1 MALCLRI
8 PFITALLSV
17 NAMTTANY
25 ELEPTTS
32 NITPSQTLNLS
43 GAAKGL
49 FAVVLFA
56 MTVPMTKL
64 ALPFFS
70 PELIASSRAFIA
82 GLLAL
87 VVIHLNG
94 WPLPDKRTLAWLVLA
109 GIGVVIGFPYLLS
122 YSLVNLS
129 AANMGVVLAGLPLM
143 TSVFAVVI
151 MKERNGLRFWISSGF
166 GALLLLVY
174 LLKDATSSGWDIQVL
189 GGLLLVLMFGGLGY
203 SAGAKAAKSI
213 GGWQTICW
221 MLALYLPLSSIS
233 MGYYAGNE
241 AFINA
246 LTQAMNDPSQQNGL
260 QHDLWI
266 SIAALSYLAVIS
278 QWWGFRFWYQAMA
291 EAGAGRISQI
301 QLLQPFLTLL
311 FAVIF
316 LGESFAFE
324 QGLFAL
330 LIVLAVCSALR
341 SKNKP

>member
-1 MALCLRI
+1 
-8 PFITALLSV
+8 
-17 NAMTTANY
+17 MTTANY
-25 ELEPTTS
+25 ELEPTSS

-87 VVIHLNG
+87 IVINLNG
-94 WPLPDKRTLAWLVLA
+94 WSLPDKKTLAWLALA
-109 GIGVVIGFPYLLS
+109 GTGVVVGFPYLLS

-151 MKERNGLRFWISSGF
+151 MKERNGLRFWISSGL
-166 GALLLLVY
+166 GALLLLAY
-174 LLKDATSSGWDIQVL
+174 FLKGALYGDASTGSAGWDAQTL
-189 GGLLLVLMFGGLGY
+189 GILFLVLMFGGLGY
-203 SAGAKAAKSI
+203 SAGAKAAKTI

-221 MLALYLPLSSIS
+221 MLVLYLPLSSIS

-241 AFINA
+241 AFISA
-246 LTQAMNDPSQQNGL
+246 FTQAMNDPSQQ
-260 QHDLWI
+260 HDLWV
-266 SIAALSYLAVIS
+266 SIAGLLYLAVIS

-330 LIVLAVCSALR
+330 FIVLAICSALR
-341 SKNKP
+341 AKRKS

>member
-1 MALCLRI
+1 
-8 PFITALLSV
+8 
-17 NAMTTANY
+17 MTTANY
-25 ELEPTTS
+25 ELEPTSS
-32 NITPSQTLNLS
+32 NTPSNQILNVS

-87 VVIHLNG
+87 VVINLNG
-94 WPLPDKRTLAWLVLA
+94 WSLPDKKTLAWLLLA

-166 GALLLLVY
+166 GALLLMAYVLNSALSSDTSTGGADWDAKTLVI
-174 LLKDATSSGWDIQVL
+174 LF
-189 GGLLLVLMFGGLGY
+189 LVLMFGGLGY
-203 SAGAKAAKSI
+203 SAGAKAAKNI

-233 MGYYAGNE
+233 MGYCLGSYINDE
-241 AFINA
+241 ASINA
-246 LTQAMNDPSQQNGL
+246 FTQAMNDPAQQ
-260 QHDLWI
+260 HALWI
-266 SIAALSYLAVIS
+266 AITGLSYLAVIS

-291 EAGAGRISQI
+291 EVGAGRISQI
-301 QLLQPFLTLL
+301 QLLQPFFTLFL
-311 FAVIF
+311 AVIF
-316 LGESFAFE
+316 LAESFAVE

-330 LIVLAVCSALR
+330 LIVLAICSALR
-341 SKNKP
+341 SKRKG

>member
-1 MALCLRI
+1 
-8 PFITALLSV
+8 
-17 NAMTTANY
+17 MTTANY
-25 ELEPTTS
+25 ELETASLNERPNTAS
-32 NITPSQTLNLS
+32 HKVASQTLHLS

-87 VVIHLNG
+87 VVINLNG
-94 WPLPDKRTLAWLVLA
+94 WSLPDKKTLAWLLLA
-109 GIGVVIGFPYLLS
+109 GTGVVVGFPYLLS

-143 TSVFAVVI
+143 TSVFAVII
-151 MKERNGLRFWISSGF
+151 MKERNGLRFWLSSGL
-166 GALLLLVY
+166 GALLLLAY
-174 LLKDATSSGWDIQVL
+174 FLKGALYGDSATGNAGWDTQTL
-189 GGLLLVLMFGGLGY
+189 GILLLVLMFGGLGY

-233 MGYYAGNE
+233 MGYFAGNE
-241 AFINA
+241 AFINSF
-246 LTQAMNDPSQQNGL
+246 TQAMNNPLQQ
-260 QHDLWI
+260 HALWV
-266 SIAALSYLAVIS
+266 SIAGISYLAVIS

-316 LGESFAFE
+316 LAESFAFE

-330 LIVLAVCSALR
+330 LIVLAIFSALR
-341 SKNKP
+341 SKRKS

>member
-1 MALCLRI
+1 
-8 PFITALLSV
+8 
-17 NAMTTANY
+17 MTTANY
-25 ELEPTTS
+25 QLEQASSS
-32 NITPSQTLNLS
+32 NSISSNQAPSQSMHLS

-70 PELIASSRAFIA
+70 PELIAASRAFIA

-87 VVIHLNG
+87 AVINING
-94 WPLPDKRTLAWLVLA
+94 WSLPDKKTLTWLALA
-109 GIGVVIGFPYLLS
+109 GAGVVVGFPYLLS

-143 TSVFAVVI
+143 TSLFAVVI
-151 MKERNGLRFWISSGF
+151 MGERNGLRFWISSGL
-166 GALLLLVY
+166 GALLLLAY
-174 LLKDATSSGWDIQVL
+174 FLNGAASAGWGLQTL
-189 GGLLLVLMFGGLGY
+189 GILSLVLMFGGLGY

-221 MLALYLPLSSIS
+221 MLALYLPISSIAI
-233 MGYYAGNE
+233 GYYAGNE
-241 AFINA
+241 AFITSV
-246 LTQAMNDPSQQNGL
+246 TQAMNDPLQ
-260 QHDLWI
+260 QHDLWV
-266 SIAALSYLAVIS
+266 SIAGLLYLAVIS

-301 QLLQPFLTLL
+301 QLLQPFFTLI

-316 LGESFAFE
+316 LAESFAFE

-330 LIVLAVCSALR
+330 LIVLAICSALR
-341 SKNKP
+341 SKRKS

>member
-1 MALCLRI
+1 
-8 PFITALLSV
+8 
-17 NAMTTANY
+17 MTTANY
-25 ELEPTTS
+25 ELEQTSSNQLSHELSNTTS
-32 NITPSQTLNLS
+32 DSLASQTLHLS

-56 MTVPMTKL
+56 MTIPMTKL

-87 VVIHLNG
+87 VVINING
-94 WPLPDKRTLAWLVLA
+94 WSLPDKKTVAWLLLA
-109 GIGVVIGFPYLLS
+109 GTGVVVGFPYLLS

-151 MKERNGLRFWISSGF
+151 MKERNGLRFWISSGM
-166 GALLLLVY
+166 GALLLLAY
-174 LLKDATSSGWDIQVL
+174 FLNGATSAGWDAKTL
-189 GGLLLVLMFGGLGY
+189 GILFLVLMFGGLGY

-241 AFINA
+241 DFINGF
-246 LTQAMNDPSQQNGL
+246 TQAINDSTQQNGL
-260 QHDLWI
+260 QQHDLWV
-266 SIAALSYLAVIS
+266 SIAGLSYLAVIS

-301 QLLQPFLTLL
+301 QLLQPFLTLI

-316 LGESFAFE
+316 LGESFAVE

-330 LIVLAVCSALR
+330 LIVLAICSALR
-341 SKNKP
+341 SKRRG

>member
-1 MALCLRI
+1 LANQKIVSIKMTSLTCQTDNIVSSTTSI
-8 PFITALLSV
+8 PFSSTGMV
-17 NAMTTANY
+17 
-25 ELEPTTS
+25 
-32 NITPSQTLNLS
+32 
-43 GAAKGL
+43 KGF

-56 MTVPMTKL
+56 MTIPMTKL
-64 ALPFFS
+64 ALPLFS
-70 PELIASSRAFIA
+70 PELIAACRAFFA

-87 VVIHLNG
+87 IIINVNG
-94 WPLPDKRTLAWLVLA
+94 WSLPDKKTLAWLVLA
-109 GIGVVIGFPYLLS
+109 GSGVVVGFPYLLS

-143 TSVFAVVI
+143 TSLFAALI
-151 MKERNGLRFWISSGF
+151 MQERNGLRFWISSGF
-166 GALLLLVY
+166 GAALLAVY
-174 LLKDATSSGWDIQVL
+174 FLNGSQSSGWDMQTLIIL
-189 GGLLLVLMFGGLGY
+189 ILILAFGGLGY

-221 MLALYLPLSSIS
+221 MLVLYLPLSAIAF
-233 MGYYAGNE
+233 GYHAGDE
-241 AFINA
+241 AFI
-246 LTQAMNDPSQQNGL
+246 TQFSGAMNNPAEQNSF
-260 QHDLWI
+260 WI
-266 SIAALSYLAVIS
+266 SMAGLLYLAVIS

-330 LIVLAVCSALR
+330 LIVLAICSALR
-341 SKNKP
+341 AKR

>member
-1 MALCLRI
+1 
-8 PFITALLSV
+8 
-17 NAMTTANY
+17 MTIANY
-25 ELEPTTS
+25 ETEQTASDSAINS
-32 NITPSQTLNLS
+32 NQFLQLS

-70 PELIASSRAFIA
+70 AELIASSRAFIA

-87 VVIHLNG
+87 AMVIMNN
-94 WPLPDKRTLAWLVLA
+94 WQLPDKKTLGWLLL
-109 GIGVVIGFPYLLS
+109 GGTGVVVGFPYLLS
-122 YSLVNLS
+122 YSLINLS

-143 TSVFAVVI
+143 TSLFAVVI
-151 MKERNGLRFWISSGF
+151 MAERHGQGFWMSSTF
-166 GALLLLVY
+166 GAGLLAVY
-174 LLKDATSSGWDIQVL
+174 FLNGALYGETAEGSSGWGLETL
-189 GGLLLVLMFGGLGY
+189 GILSLVLMFGGLGY

-221 MLALYLPLSSIS
+221 MLVLYLPLSSIS

-241 AFINA
+241 VFINSF
-246 LTQAMNDPSQQNGL
+246 TQAMNDPSQQYK
-260 QHDLWI
+260 LWV
-266 SIAALSYLAVIS
+266 SIAGVLYLAVIS

-301 QLLQPFLTLL
+301 QLLQPFFTLL

-316 LGESFAFE
+316 LAESFAFE

-330 LIVLAVCSALR
+330 LIVLAICSALR
-341 SKNKP
+341 AKRRTKKKS

>member
-1 MALCLRI
+1 
-8 PFITALLSV
+8 
-17 NAMTTANY
+17 MTHSISN
-25 ELEPTTS
+25 LEPSSIAPQINNSLQNAHTRG
-32 NITPSQTLNLS
+32 I
-43 GAAKGL
+43 AKGF

-70 PELIASSRAFIA
+70 PELIASFRAFIA

-87 VVIHLNG
+87 IVINLND
-94 WPLPDKRTLAWLVLA
+94 WSLPAKKILAWLLLA
-109 GIGVVIGFPYLLS
+109 GIGVVVGFPYLLS

-151 MKERNGLRFWISSGF
+151 MKERNGLRFWISAGL
-166 GALLLLVY
+166 GALLLLIFFMNG
-174 LLKDATSSGWDIQVL
+174 ATSSGWDAQTL
-189 GGLLLVLMFGGLGY
+189 GILFLMLMFGGLGY

-233 MGYYAGNE
+233 IGFYAGNE
-241 AFINA
+241 AFISR
-246 LTQAMNDPSQQNGL
+246 LTLAINDPTQQCELWVSISGL
-260 QHDLWI
+260 L
-266 SIAALSYLAVIS
+266 YLAVIS

-316 LGESFAFE
+316 LAESFAFE

-330 LIVLAVCSALR
+330 LIVLAICSALR
-341 SKNKP
+341 SK

>member
-1 MALCLRI
+1 
-8 PFITALLSV
+8 
-17 NAMTTANY
+17 MTHSISNF
-25 ELEPTTS
+25 EPSSLVPKINNSLQNPHTRG
-32 NITPSQTLNLS
+32 I
-43 GAAKGL
+43 AKGF

-70 PELIASSRAFIA
+70 PELIASFRAFIA

-87 VVIHLNG
+87 IVINLND
-94 WPLPDKRTLAWLVLA
+94 WPLPTKKIVAWLLLA
-109 GIGVVIGFPYLLS
+109 GIGVVVGFPYLLS

-151 MKERNGLRFWISSGF
+151 MKERNGLRFWISAGL
-166 GALLLLVY
+166 GTLILLIFFMNG
-174 LLKDATSSGWDIQVL
+174 ATSSGWDAQTL
-189 GGLLLVLMFGGLGY
+189 GILFLMLMFGGLGY

-233 MGYYAGNE
+233 IGFYAGNE
-241 AFINA
+241 AFISRFTLA
-246 LTQAMNDPSQQNGL
+246 INDPTQQYELWVSISGL
-260 QHDLWI
+260 L
-266 SIAALSYLAVIS
+266 YLAVIS

-316 LGESFAFE
+316 LAESFAFE

-330 LIVLAVCSALR
+330 LIVLAICSALR
-341 SKNKP
+341 SK

>member
-1 MALCLRI
+1 
-8 PFITALLSV
+8 
-17 NAMTTANY
+17 MTTANY
-25 ELEPTTS
+25 ELEPTSS

-43 GAAKGL
+43 GAVKGL

-87 VVIHLNG
+87 IVINLNG
-94 WPLPDKRTLAWLVLA
+94 WSLPDKKTLAWLALA
-109 GIGVVIGFPYLLS
+109 GTGVVVGFPYLLS

-151 MKERNGLRFWISSGF
+151 MKERNGLRFWISSGL
-166 GALLLLVY
+166 GALLLLAY
-174 LLKDATSSGWDIQVL
+174 FLKGALYGDTSTGSAGWDAQTL
-189 GGLLLVLMFGGLGY
+189 GILFLVLMFGGLGY
-203 SAGAKAAKSI
+203 SAGAKAAKTI

-241 AFINA
+241 AFISA
-246 LTQAMNDPSQQNGL
+246 FTQAMNDPSQQ
-260 QHDLWI
+260 HDLWV
-266 SIAALSYLAVIS
+266 SIAGLLYLAVIS

-330 LIVLAVCSALR
+330 LIVLAICSALR
-341 SKNKP
+341 AKRKS

>member
-1 MALCLRI
+1 
-8 PFITALLSV
+8 
-17 NAMTTANY
+17 MTTANFQ
-25 ELEPTTS
+25 LEQTS
-32 NITPSQTLNLS
+32 SSTSSNQASSQSLHIS

-49 FAVVLFA
+49 FAVLLFA

-64 ALPFFS
+64 ALPFFG

-87 VVIHLNG
+87 AVIIVND
-94 WPLPDKRTLAWLVLA
+94 WSLPDKKTLAWLALA
-109 GIGVVIGFPYLLS
+109 GTGVVVGFPYLLS

-143 TSVFAVVI
+143 TSLFAVVI
-151 MKERNGLRFWISSGF
+151 MGERNGLRFWISSGF
-166 GALLLLVY
+166 GAVLLAGYFINGALY
-174 LLKDATSSGWDIQVL
+174 SNAAKGGAGWDLQTLGVL
-189 GGLLLVLMFGGLGY
+189 SLVLMFGGLGY

-221 MLALYLPLSSIS
+221 MLVLYLPLSSIAI
-233 MGYYAGNE
+233 GYYAGSY
-241 AFINA
+241 INNPT
-246 LTQAMNDPSQQNGL
+246 LMSNFTQAMNDPAQQHGL
-260 QHDLWI
+260 WVSL
-266 SIAALSYLAVIS
+266 AGLLYLAVIS

-301 QLLQPFLTLL
+301 QLLQPFFTLI

-316 LGESFAFE
+316 LAESFAFE

-330 LIVLAVCSALR
+330 LIVLAICSALR
-341 SKNKP
+341 SKRKG

>member
-1 MALCLRI
+1 
-8 PFITALLSV
+8 
-17 NAMTTANY
+17 MTTANY
-25 ELEPTTS
+25 ELEPTSSTNVENMAS
-32 NITPSQTLNLS
+32 NTLPSQSSQLS

-87 VVIHLNG
+87 TVIIANG
-94 WPLPDKRTLAWLVLA
+94 WSLPNKSTLAWLLLA
-109 GIGVVIGFPYLLS
+109 GTGVVIGFPYLLS

-166 GALLLLVY
+166 GGLLLLAY
-174 LLKDATSSGWDIQVL
+174 FLNGASSSGWDLRTFGVL
-189 GGLLLVLMFGGLGY
+189 FLVLMFGGLGY

-233 MGYYAGNE
+233 IGYHAGDE
-241 AFINA
+241 AFISNI
-246 LTQAMNDPSQQNGL
+246 TQAFNSSEQQ
-260 QHDLWI
+260 HELWV
-266 SIAALSYLAVIS
+266 SIAGLLYLAVIS

-291 EAGAGRISQI
+291 EVGAGRISQI
-301 QLLQPFLTLL
+301 QLLQPFFTLL
-311 FAVIF
+311 FAVLFLTEVFEVSQLIF
-316 LGESFAFE
+316 AG
-324 QGLFAL
+324 
-330 LIVLAVCSALR
+330 LIVLAIFSALR
-341 SKNKP
+341 SKKKS